1 MTGDPLKIA
10 PSILAADYARLAD
23 EIGRVAPAAEW
34 IHVDI
39 MDGHFV
45 PNLTIGPP
53 VVRSIRRH
61 TDLFL
66 DCHLMVDDP
75 DSLFEPL
82 AEAGADLCSIHL
94 ELGDPSAA
102 LERLRSLGLRAGLVL
117 NPTTPVEPVLPFL
130 DRVDLVLVMSVT
142 PGRGGQAFKPEVLP
156 KLERLRREVDE
167 RGLDLVLEIDGGIK
181 AGNAAQAVRAG
192 ARVLVAGSA
201 IFEADDPLGAARAIR
216 AAGRSGLD

>member
-156 KLERLRREVDE
+156 KLERLRREVDG

-181 AGNAAQAVRAG
+181 AANAADAVRAG